1 MAKNDHFWRFLTI
14 FGFKMRFF
22 IFERFVNPG
31 RDAFP
36 RSLLSVFISFSSLQG
51 NPIRDQW
58 VEEARKTIE
67 VARVS
72 LFLKRM
78 SSVETIVQRD
88 KSGLM
93 E

>member
-36 RSLLSVFISFSSLQG
+36 SRLFVVSFPSVENLG
-51 NPIRDQW
+51 EP
-58 VEEARKTIE
+58 VEEIN
-67 VARVS
+67 
-72 LFLKRM
+72 
-78 SSVETIVQRD
+78 
-88 KSGLM
+88 G
-93 E
+93 